1 MTLVD
6 ALPLRAP
13 SISRRRAL
21 DLALIGLGSLAV
33 ALAARVEIP
42 LPWTPVPITGQTLGV
57 LLVGAALGLRRG
69 AAALGL
75 YLAEGAA
82 GLPVFA
88 GGASGVAHLVGPT
101 AGYLWSF
108 PFAAGLVGW
117 LAEHGWDRRLW
128 TALAAM
134 ALGELVVYAFG
145 VPWLAQFMGW
155 ERVWMAGFWP
165 FLPGAVIKLGVA
177 GAALPFAW
185 RFVSGAAESGP
196 SKKSA

>member
-6 ALPLRAP
+6 TLPLHSP
-13 SISRRRAL
+13 SISRRRVL
-21 DLALIGLGSLAV
+21 DLAFIGLGSIAV
-33 ALAARVEIP
+33 AVAARIEIP

-57 LLVGAALGLRRG
+57 LLVGAALGWRRG

-88 GGASGVAHLVGPT
+88 GGGAGVAHLLGPT
-101 AGYLWSF
+101 GGYLWSF
-108 PFAAGLVGW
+108 PLAAGLVGW
-117 LAEHGWDRRLW
+117 LAERGWDRRIW
-128 TALAAM
+128 TAAIAM
-134 ALGELVVYAFG
+134 GLGEVVVYAVG
-145 VPWLAQFMGW
+145 IPWLAQFTGW

-177 GAALPFAW
+177 AAALPFAW
-185 RFVSGAAESGP
+185 RLVGSGSGDHV
-196 SKKSA
+196 

>member
-1 MTLVD
+1 MTLAD
-6 ALPLRAP
+6 ALPLQSP
-13 SISRRRAL
+13 SVARRREL
-21 DLALIGLGSLAV
+21 DVALIAVGSLLVAV
-33 ALAARVEIP
+33 SAQIAIP

-57 LLVGAALGLRRG
+57 LLVGASLGWRRG
-69 AAALGL
+69 ALAMAL
-75 YLAEGAA
+75 YLAEGAG

-88 GGASGVAHLVGPT
+88 GGGAGVVHLMGPT

-117 LAEHGWDRRLW
+117 LADRGWDRRLW

-134 ALGELVVYAFG
+134 ALGELAVYAFG
-145 VPWLAQFMGW
+145 VPWLARFIGW

-165 FLPGAVIKLGVA
+165 FLPGAIVKLGVA

-185 RFVSGAAESGP
+185 KVVGGREDRPTS
-196 SKKSA
+196 

>member
-6 ALPLRAP
+6 ALPLHSP
-13 SISRRRAL
+13 SISRRRVL
-21 DLALIGLGSLAV
+21 DLAFIGLGSIAV
-33 ALAARVEIP
+33 AVAARIEIP

-57 LLVGAALGLRRG
+57 LLVGAALGWRRG

-75 YLAEGAA
+75 YLAEGVA

-88 GGASGVAHLVGPT
+88 GGGAGVAHLLGPT
-101 AGYLWSF
+101 GGYLWSF

-117 LAEHGWDRRLW
+117 LAERGWDKRVW
-128 TALAAM
+128 TAMAAM
-134 ALGELVVYAFG
+134 GLGELVVYAVG

-185 RFVSGAAESGP
+185 RLVGSGRENPFA
-196 SKKSA
+196 